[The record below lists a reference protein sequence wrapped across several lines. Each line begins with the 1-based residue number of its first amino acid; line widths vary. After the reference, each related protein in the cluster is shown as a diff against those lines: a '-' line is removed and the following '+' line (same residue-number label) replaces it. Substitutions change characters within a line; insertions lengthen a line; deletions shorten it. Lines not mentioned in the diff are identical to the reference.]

1 MITSRAEFFRFSYRA
16 AAFALAAF
24 CLQAGLFTGAA
35 AAATVD
41 RIVATVNGEII
52 TLSQLNRRADPVIK
66 MRRLSG
72 AAADEARRQIL
83 EAIIDQQLASQE
95 ARKLGLSISDGE
107 VDRAVQSVMEQYKI
121 NLEQLKA
128 GLQYQ
133 GTTLENFREDIR
145 LEILKSKVLAIQV
158 RQKVVVTDAEVSAL
172 LKGET
177 TLPDGTPLVGGLF
190 TPAEVRIIYLPITA
204 NNARAIK
211 KVLDEGARIKA
222 EIDAGLSFAEAAAK
236 YSQGPGRDQGGDPG
250 QGVMLG
256 DLDARLR
263 KAAEGL
269 APGQVS
275 EPVALD
281 QVVALIMLPP
291 PQDGPTQEAPAG
303 KAKKSGPKRQGK
315 KVDLSNYSQAEI
327 DRARTQLMDIKVKAK
342 FDDWVSDLKNKSIVR
357 IML

>member
-1 MITSRAEFFRFSYRA
+1 MRSRVNFSRLLYSGALLMATFFFFQVAST
-16 AAFALAAF
+16 
-24 CLQAGLFTGAA
+24 TGTAV
-35 AAATVD
+35 AATVD

-66 MRRLSG
+66 MRRLNG
-72 AAADEARRQIL
+72 AAAAEARSKIL

-107 VDRAVQSVMEQYKI
+107 VDRAIQGVMEQYKI

-145 LEILKSKVLAIQV
+145 LEILKSKVLAVQV

-172 LKGET
+172 LKGEN
-177 TLPDGTPLVGGLF
+177 TLPDGTSLVGGAF
-190 TPAEVRIIYLPITA
+190 APAEVRIIYIPITA

-211 KVLDEGARIKA
+211 KSLDEGARIKA
-222 EIDAGLSFAEAAAK
+222 EIDAGLSFAEAVAK

-250 QGVMLG
+250 QGVTLG

-263 KAAEGL
+263 KAAENL
-269 APGQVS
+269 VPDQVS

-281 QVVALIMLPP
+281 QVVALIMLPQP
-291 PQDGPTQEAPAG
+291 KMSPEEPQD
-303 KAKKSGPKRQGK
+303 KKSKKKRKGK
-315 KVDLSNYSQAEI
+315 TDLSEFSQADIE
-327 DRARTQLMDIKVKAK
+327 RARGQLMDIKVKAK
-342 FDDWVSDLKNKSIVR
+342 FDDWVSELKNKSLIKV
-357 IML
+357 ML